1 MKEPTT
7 DFGFTEVPV
16 NEKQT
21 KVNQVFD
28 SVATKYDIMNDLMS
42 LGIHRLWKRHAISSC
57 QIRPHHHVLDLA
69 SGTGDLAILMAPKV
83 PKGKITLS
91 DINGAMLEEARKR
104 LLNHGIVENTEIVQA
119 NAEELP
125 FADNTFDRAIMAFGL
140 RNVTHKDK
148 VLENLYRV
156 LKPGGRMII
165 LEFSQPV
172 YGWLTK
178 IYDPYSFKILPKL
191 GKLIA
196 NDAASYQYLAE
207 SIRKHPNQETL
218 KNMILSAKFDKA
230 DYQNLTGGIV
240 AIHKGIKY

>member
-1 MKEPTT
+1 M
-7 DFGFTEVPV
+7 
-16 NEKQT
+16 
-21 KVNQVFD
+21 
-28 SVATKYDIMNDLMS
+28 
-42 LGIHRLWKRHAISSC
+42 
-57 QIRPHHHVLDLA
+57 
-69 SGTGDLAILMAPKV
+69 
-83 PKGKITLS
+83 
-91 DINGAMLEEARKR
+91 
-104 LLNHGIVENTEIVQA
+104 
-119 NAEELP
+119 
-125 FADNTFDRAIMAFGL
+125 
-140 RNVTHKDK
+140 THKDK